1 MARDY
6 DGYGFHVS
14 KCQFEN
20 KAHRDEAFT
29 LIQDMLKTE
38 NKYRLSQEY
47 QVEYAKEDDSEW
59 KSDVTERIQAR
70 VINEFLPDPRSKK
83 LFTNM
88 EDGIDFLRG
97 AVGTFPE
104 HLETLKS
111 CANYV
116 RFTQNCRRGSLNV
129 GDTIDGKGIPLVD
142 PYSLEQTSLSDYVN
156 RSTSTA
162 RPLVLIASS
171 YT

>member
-14 KCQFEN
+14 KCHFEN
-20 KAHRDEAFT
+20 KDHRNEAFA
-29 LIQDMLKTE
+29 LIQDMLKVE

-47 QVEYAKEDDSEW
+47 QDEYAKEDGSDW
-59 KSDVTERIQAR
+59 KSDVTEKIQAR
-70 VINEFLPDPRSKK
+70 VINEFYADPRSKK
-83 LFTNM
+83 LFTTM
-88 EDGIDFLRG
+88 DEGIDFLRG

-104 HLETLKS
+104 HLDTLKS

-116 RFTQNCRRGSLNV
+116 RFTQNCRRGNLKV
-129 GDTIDGKGIPLVD
+129 ADTVDGKGIPLVD
-142 PYSLEQTSLSDYVN
+142 PFSLDQTSLSDYVN